1 MESLMSLILSGYL
14 FSGPQSLLD
23 LKGTDIE
30 GIYGIFF
37 LKYPDKK
44 VANYGVLYIGDT
56 KEIIEDQTFPV
67 SHKKYADWIAKGK
80 GAENL
85 YIGFCPTPGLMPS
98 KKELIKR
105 HLIYKYNPMCNK

>member
-1 MESLMSLILSGYL
+1 MSLILAGYV
-14 FSGPQSLLD
+14 FSGPQSLAD
-23 LKGTDIE
+23 IQGTDVD
-30 GIYGIFF
+30 GLYGIFY

-56 KEIIEDQTFPV
+56 KEITEDRGFPA
-67 SHKKYADWIAKGK
+67 SHKKYAEWAERGK
-80 GAENL
+80 GGENL
-85 YIGFCPTPGLMPS
+85 YVGFCPTPGLMPR